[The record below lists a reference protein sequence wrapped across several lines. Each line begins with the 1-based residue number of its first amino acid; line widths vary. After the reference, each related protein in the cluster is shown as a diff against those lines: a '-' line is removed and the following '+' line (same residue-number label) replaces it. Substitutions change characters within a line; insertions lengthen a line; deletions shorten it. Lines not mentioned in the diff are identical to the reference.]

1 MLDNSK
7 EQNQRTLRA
16 IILCILV
23 AVIWSQ
29 VTQAPK
35 RSQETQTGQQ
45 EAQHVKGVSPVNIE
59 PGRQSQ
65 VVAAAPVSLP
75 VHPNKVE
82 IEGGQ
87 SSFIKTDVAT
97 VTISHL
103 GARIVSLK
111 LNDHKVEQGGKV
123 SLDLIDNPDG
133 ATFPLGV
140 YAGSE
145 SDERVR
151 YTLTS
156 VNGAQVAQPAVNLA
170 TAPNSSIALEF
181 KGTLPNGN
189 GITKRITFKSDSY
202 LFSVD
207 VSLARKLPEGQNV
220 WLEWTH
226 YFPQA
231 DLNPR
236 LKMTHITY
244 LDGADKIH
252 QLPLTDIMEGV
263 RGFGLSKWT
272 SLGDI
277 YFMATL
283 IPAINVAGAPV
294 TGAPATGSSTMIGRE
309 GDVYLDRVAG
319 GSESGRFDV
328 YAGPKDYKTLQFI
341 GDYRLERSIDLGWFS
356 FLALPLLWLLHYLY
370 LFVDNYGLAIIAL
383 TLIVKTVMLPLS
395 KASFDSMRKMQE
407 VQPEI
412 KALRER
418 IKDATQLNQETFA
431 LYKRRG
437 INPMGGCFPIAIQI
451 PVFLGLYQALL
462 NALELRHAPFAL
474 WITDLSAPEKLE
486 LFGVGVPVMVLLM
499 AASMIIQQW
508 TTPNPSADPA
518 QQKMMMFMPLIFA
531 GMFIIYPMPAGLVL
545 YWLVNNI
552 ISITQQMYMRNTKRG
567 SVYTGTLIA
576 SLLIFGAG
584 YILTLI

>member
-35 RSQETQTGQQ
+35 RSQEAPISQQ
-45 EAQHVKGVSPVNIE
+45 AAQQVKGVSPVNIE
-59 PGRQSQ
+59 PGHQSQ

-82 IEGGQ
+82 IEGAQ
-87 SSFIKTDVAT
+87 SSFIKTNVAT

-145 SDERVR
+145 SDERVS

-156 VNGAQVAQPAVNLA
+156 VNGTQVAQPAVNLA
-170 TAPNSSIALEF
+170 TAPNSSITLEF

-207 VSLARKLPEGQNV
+207 VALARKLPEGQNV

-226 YFPQA
+226 YFPKA

-263 RGFGLSKWT
+263 RGFGLSKWA

-283 IPAINVAGAPV
+283 IPATNVAGAPV
-294 TGAPATGSSTMIGRE
+294 TGAPATGSSTMVGRE

>member
-145 SDERVR
+145 SDERVS
-151 YTLTS
+151 YTLAS
-156 VNGAQVAQPAVNLA
+156 VNGTQVAQPAVNLA

-207 VSLARKLPEGQNV
+207 VSLARNLPEGQNV

-226 YFPQA
+226 YFPKA

-252 QLPLTDIMEGV
+252 HLPLTDIMEGV
-263 RGFGLSKWT
+263 RGFGLSKWA

-294 TGAPATGSSTMIGRE
+294 TGALATGSSTMIGRE

-370 LFVDNYGLAIIAL
+370 LFVNNYGLAIIAL

>member
-1 MLDNSK
+1 VLDNSK

-145 SDERVR
+145 SDERVS
-151 YTLTS
+151 YTLAS
-156 VNGAQVAQPAVNLA
+156 VNGTQVAQPAVNLA

-207 VSLARKLPEGQNV
+207 VSLARNLPEGQNV

-226 YFPQA
+226 YFPKA

-252 QLPLTDIMEGV
+252 HLPLTDIMEGV
-263 RGFGLSKWT
+263 RGFGLSKWA

-294 TGAPATGSSTMIGRE
+294 TVALATGSSTMIGRE

-370 LFVDNYGLAIIAL
+370 LFVNNYGLAIIAL